1 MVNRPKTDLTGRVFN
16 RLTVQ
21 HFVNRNKWRKA
32 LWSCLCTCG
41 NITVLAEN
49 TLLSGNT
56 GSCGCLHKES
66 QATRAKTH
74 GDSRT
79 PEHIAWKQMRG
90 RVLNPNHQNYDLYK
104 DRHISPEFED
114 YAKFLE
120 HVGRR
125 PSSKH
130 SLDRIDNAKGY
141 LIGNLRW
148 ATKLEQSN
156 NMSSNRL
163 LRDTITGELHSI
175 AEAARRCG
183 IARST
188 LSDRLND
195 LKWSADKA
203 TYGVYTE
210 GEQDGN

>member
-1 MVNRPKTDLTGRVFN
+1 MANPPKIDLTGRVFN

-21 HFVNRNKWRKA
+21 YFVDRDKWHKP
-32 LWSCLCTCG
+32 LWACLCACG
-41 NITVLAEN
+41 NTTVLAGT
-49 TLLSGNT
+49 TLTSGNT
-56 GSCGCLHKES
+56 GSCGCLHRES

-90 RVLNPNHQNYDLYK
+90 RVLNPNNQNYDLYK

-120 HVGRR
+120 QVGRR
-125 PSSKH
+125 PSSQH
-130 SLDRIDNAKGY
+130 SLDRIDNTKGY

-156 NMSSNRL
+156 NRCSNRL
-163 LRDTITGELHSI
+163 LKDAITGELHSV

-183 IARST
+183 INRST
-188 LSDRLND
+188 LNDRLNE
-195 LKWSADKA
+195 LKWSVDKA
-203 TYGVYTE
+203 TYGAYTHS
-210 GEQDGN
+210 